1 MGVARLICYV
11 DSREKW
17 THPNSTDTHIK
28 DYLERN
34 GIPYEVRK
42 LDVGDY
48 TYDSAKITVDRK
60 SGIGEV
66 ATNLTNRSDSA
77 RFWREVRRAYQQGI
91 HLVVLVESGPSVLTI
106 NDVPKWKS
114 KYSKVTGRTIQ
125 IEMIRL
131 EHAYGV
137 RWVFC
142 SKRSTAKRI
151 IEILDGKY

>member
-1 MGVARLICYV
+1 MVLL
-11 DSREKW
+11 E
-17 THPNSTDTHIK
+17 DT
-28 DYLERN
+28 RN
-34 GIPYEVRK
+34 KIGKHKNIHAYCNIHNIEIVRQC
-42 LDVGDY
+42 LSVGDY
-48 TYDSAKITVDRK
+48 MLPDGNISVDTK
-60 SGIGEV
+60 STLEEISQ
-66 ATNLTNRSDSA
+66 NLMNRSDSA

-91 HLVVLVESGPSVLTI
+91 QLVVLVESGPSVLTI

-125 IEMIRL
+125 TEMIRL
-131 EHAYGV
+131 EQAYGV

>member
-1 MGVARLICYV
+1 MQKILWC

-17 THPNSTDTHIK
+17 TQPNSTDTHIK
-28 DYLERN
+28 DYLNRN
-34 GIPYEVRK
+34 RIPYEVRK

-48 TYDSAKITVDRK
+48 TYDGAKIVVDRK
-60 SGIGEV
+60 CGIGEV

-91 HLVVLVESGPSVLTI
+91 KLVVLVESGPSVLTI
-106 NDVPKWKS
+106 NDVPKWQS

-125 IEMIRL
+125 TEMIRL
-131 EHAYGV
+131 EQAYGV
-137 RWVFC
+137 RWCFC

-151 IEILDGKY
+151 VELLEGKA

>member
-1 MGVARLICYV
+1 MQKILWC

-17 THPNSTDTHIK
+17 TQPNSSDIHIK

-42 LDVGDY
+42 LDIGDY
-48 TYDSAKITVDRK
+48 TYDGAKIAVDRK
-60 SGIGEV
+60 MGLSEV

-77 RFWREVRRAYQQGI
+77 RFWREVRRAYQEGI
-91 HLVVLVESGPSVLTI
+91 QLVVLIESGPSVLTI

-125 IEMIRL
+125 TEMIRL
-131 EHAYGV
+131 EQAYRV
-137 RWVFC
+137 RWCFC

-151 IEILDGKY
+151 IELLEGKD

>member
-1 MGVARLICYV
+1 MQKIVLC

-17 THPNSTDTHIK
+17 TQPNSTDTHIK

-34 GIPYEVRK
+34 GIPYKVRT

-48 TYDSAKITVDRK
+48 TYDGAKIAVDRK
-60 SGIGEV
+60 MGLSEV
-66 ATNLTNRSDSA
+66 ATNLTNRTDSA
-77 RFWREVRRAYQQGI
+77 RFLREVRRAYQQGI
-91 HLVVLVESGPSVLTI
+91 QFVVLVESGPSVLTI

-125 IEMIRL
+125 TEMIRL
-131 EHAYGV
+131 EQAYRV
-137 RWVFC
+137 RWCFC

-151 IEILDGKY
+151 IELLEGKE